1 MLVLRAD
8 LSNATGRC
16 SVFRKMQQRNAKK
29 KALLRRLSKVAAP
42 NGQQLRANQVPS
54 RRFVYIGAVL
64 GQLTIVIGARSRRL
78 LVAVV
83 AEGLTQVNTD
93 DGDDVS
99 EPRKERCRVQNDN
112 KRSASPDID
121 APPSPCLVL
130 TGQRVNRRITA
141 NGGLRPWARQKSL
154 FLCRARCYAAR
165 NC

>member
-1 MLVLRAD
+1 
-8 LSNATGRC
+8 
-16 SVFRKMQQRNAKK
+16 MQK
-29 KALLRRLSKVAAP
+29 KAPLRRLSKVAAP
-42 NGQQLRANQVPS
+42 NQQRANQVPS
-54 RRFVYIGAVL
+54 RRFVYIGTVL
-64 GQLTIVIGARSRRL
+64 GQLTIVIGARSRRR

-83 AEGLTQVNTD
+83 AEGLTQFNID

-141 NGGLRPWARQKSL
+141 NGGLRPWARQNRYFYAVRVMQL
-154 FLCRARCYAAR
+154 ELLLAIRA
-165 NC
+165 